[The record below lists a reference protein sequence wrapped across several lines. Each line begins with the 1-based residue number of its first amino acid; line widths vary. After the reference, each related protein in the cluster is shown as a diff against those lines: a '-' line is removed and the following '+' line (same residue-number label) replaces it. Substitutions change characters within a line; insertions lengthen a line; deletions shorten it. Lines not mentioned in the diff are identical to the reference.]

1 MYSWKKSGF
10 LTYFSVFVQNII
22 PRTFICNMA
31 KHSSIEWDGE
41 ELQEVAG
48 SGNGQGMGLRVLS
61 G

>member
-10 LTYFSVFVQNII
+10 LTYYSVFGQNII
-22 PRTFICNMA
+22 PRIFICNMA

-41 ELQEVAG
+41 GLQEVAG